1 MNFAKFLRTL
11 YLQNTLAIF
20 CIIALIFIS
29 TLNNV
34 NNNNNNNNNNNIN
47 TTASDFICG
56 VFFIFSI
63 IKNFRH
69 EKSRL
74 VRKRSISGK
83 PALRE
88 HVLHS
93 F

>member
-34 NNNNNNNNNNNIN
+34 NNNNN
-47 TTASDFICG
+47 TTASDFIWG